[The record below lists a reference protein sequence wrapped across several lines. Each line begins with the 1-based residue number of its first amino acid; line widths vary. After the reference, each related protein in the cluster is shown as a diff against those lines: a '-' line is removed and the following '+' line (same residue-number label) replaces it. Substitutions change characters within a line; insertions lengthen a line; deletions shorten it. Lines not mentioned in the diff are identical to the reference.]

1 MWVMKGLTVHNPII
15 SLFKLQMASSM
26 EVLL

>member
-1 MWVMKGLTVHNPII
+1 MRVMKGLTVHNPII
-15 SLFKLQMASSM
+15 TLFKLQMASSM

>member
-26 EVLL
+26 EILL

>member
-15 SLFKLQMASSM
+15 TLFKLQMASNM

>member
-15 SLFKLQMASSM
+15 TLFKLQMASSM
-26 EVLL
+26 EILL